1 MSSAT
6 SGEPPTPFSQKYTP
20 TNLLD
25 DWEVDV
31 SCIPGRK
38 ARTEKLFALVE
49 KTYLMHGKIY
59 RALRNEIEHPSLS
72 SETFCLS
79 FIKLHNELIHLR
91 IVKRT
96 ESFLRDRDDY
106 NRVDRQ
112 GYDPEIDAYEMQVW
126 NALGEPPHR
135 IYDDIQPY
143 IDRLQR
149 LGYGRSFDP
158 ELEFWLY
165 RRSAYYPRYSV
176 PGVSEDYTWKLFD
189 LRDKFLESARGYLD
203 FDKMVPKAVV
213 SGHWYHPS
221 PVVSNYCSWPSNFA
235 IRDYLVRKYDEVKVV
250 KIKRLIDVC
259 NSFVVELATI
269 TEAAQ
274 LPNYATLQRAATD
287 STWLSP
293 SLNWVHSFL
302 DRTRE
307 GLTGRGRA
315 LAKLILPQTLICPG
329 YYPGGP
335 RSRGLDYYTYRR
347 LLGETIS
354 GNLGRLYLDLA
365 PDSPRMSWTAENGV
379 GMRLEEWRAKTL
391 AYPEVTTLQSVCF
404 VSFPM
409 FQSSLEANPLT
420 KCSLMTTH

>member
-1 MSSAT
+1 
-6 SGEPPTPFSQKYTP
+6 
-20 TNLLD
+20 
-25 DWEVDV
+25 
-31 SCIPGRK
+31 
-38 ARTEKLFALVE
+38 
-49 KTYLMHGKIY
+49 MHGKIY

-126 NALGEPPHR
+126 NALGEPP
-135 IYDDIQPY
+135 
-143 IDRLQR
+143 
-149 LGYGRSFDP
+149 

-165 RRSAYYPRYSV
+165 RRSACYPRYSV

-250 KIKRLIDVC
+250 KIKKLIDVC

-274 LPNYATLQRAATD
+274 LPSYATLQRAATD
-287 STWLSP
+287 SKWLSP

-307 GLTGRGRA
+307 GFTGRGRA

-329 YYPGGP
+329 YYPGGL
-335 RSRGLDYYTYRR
+335 RSGGLDYYTYRS

-365 PDSPRMSWTAENGV
+365 PDSPRMSWTAQNGV